1 MQLSLLRAVD
11 LHHEQ
16 GHDRNTSAKSVGR
29 GTAVN
34 GRPPDRV
41 AKWHG
46 QIRVQALFF
55 GDFFLGQQK
64 KVTRLPGRDP
74 ACNE

>member
-1 MQLSLLRAVD
+1 MASVRGRVLYSVLVFGPLRTETTASHGFD
-11 LHHEQ
+11 
-16 GHDRNTSAKSVGR
+16 GR
-29 GTAVN
+29 QRFN

-46 QIRVQALFF
+46 QIGVQALFF

-74 ACNE
+74 AW